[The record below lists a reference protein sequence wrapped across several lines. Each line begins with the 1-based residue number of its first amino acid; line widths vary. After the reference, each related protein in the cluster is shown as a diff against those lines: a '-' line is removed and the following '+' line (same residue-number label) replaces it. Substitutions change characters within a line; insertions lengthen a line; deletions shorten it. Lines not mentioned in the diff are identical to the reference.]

1 MLLNLLWNLLRNKDI
16 ATGLNRCKFYAIFF
30 AQSKLSFGQDVTKS
44 SKVEV
49 EILVSLMT
57 SLEAGKVATVV
68 DSMFTAK

>member
-1 MLLNLLWNLLRNKDI
+1 MP
-16 ATGLNRCKFYAIFF
+16 FFF